1 MTWNPDENGRI
12 RGLGGAQYLER
23 WPWAMAGVAA
33 NCHIPK
39 YPQEVM
45 GASQVCRDP
54 CSGRLGEAS
63 VLRLSCHVGLHGLPA
78 RPGVPSCFL
87 LRSLEA
93 RLLEQ
98 LTFDLPCEILRAR
111 ITLSTVFGSTLFILP
126 LYAIFVITTLI
137 YFMKFGALRVDTVFK
152 CLAYSS

>member
-1 MTWNPDENGRI
+1 MGLRIWRGGHGRW
-12 RGLGGAQYLER
+12 LGWQQI
-23 WPWAMAGVAA
+23 VT
-33 NCHIPK
+33 
-39 YPQEVM
+39 
-45 GASQVCRDP
+45 SQTTHKRSWGHHKCAETPAVE
-54 CSGRLGEAS
+54 RLGEAS
-63 VLRLSCHVGLHGLPA
+63 ILRLSCHVGLHGLPPW
-78 RPGVPSCFL
+78 PGVPSCLL

-126 LYAIFVITTLI
+126 LYAIFVIMTLI
-137 YFMKFGALRVDTVFK
+137 YFMKFGALRVHTVFK